1 MRGMQNKKNI
11 KNSKKCF
18 IFCIKFKKS
27 PFFMRNQKKMSTF
40 VPRKSPVVISDKPG
54 IQNQTSFFNYH

>member
-1 MRGMQNKKNI
+1 
-11 KNSKKCF
+11 
-18 IFCIKFKKS
+18 
-27 PFFMRNQKKMSTF
+27 MRNQKKMSTF